1 MVPRCQ
7 AGSCHRQQ
15 SSGWT
20 RRGYRCERRD
30 HTVLPPLQSESEQ
43 HHHRQVDTVRR
54 VLAVMAMTSIVVG
67 LTTTTEPSDAAV
79 EPLEAESQV
88 DVLSSPDTVIVAHV
102 SGANPRWPTAS
113 IATSA
118 AGTASVSTFPG
129 FPQTEL
135 AISYEMG
142 SSLRTP
148 LTLVAPL
155 DQPFTTGRFSLTANY
170 PDPSKI
176 GISASPFCAIP
187 GSSITIN
194 SVTQAGT
201 EVTSLSADLHLAC
214 VDLPDVYVSVRYN
227 TPFDAALLVPSVSA
241 IDFGDLYVG
250 TLRAT
255 VPVTNL
261 GDTASGVEALIADP
275 ANAYRL
281 GPGSCSGV
289 LEPLATCSL
298 TIEFVGADLPN
309 RGFRADLLI
318 SAVDN
323 PGTSTIEI
331 TGIDYTFHRPA
342 PGVSG
347 YWILQADGSLT
358 ALGDAT
364 DFDSPPIDGRAVQIA
379 PTPSGKGAVVLDE
392 TGQAHALG
400 DAPSLRG
407 LTDADRSQLSVDER
421 PITIAMTPS
430 GWGYW
435 IFTTHGRA
443 FAFGDA
449 PVLNDLRSV
458 QLNGEIIDSAVSA
471 DGDGV
476 FMIGSDGGV
485 FALGGARFAGSI
497 PQVLP
502 GVTLDA
508 PIVGIVADPDGA
520 GYWLV
525 AADGG
530 VFAFDAPYRG
540 SLPAVLGPGVTPNS
554 PVNGM
559 VPFGNGYLLVAGD
572 GGVFNF
578 SDQPFDGSIAGG
590 ELTSPVIAIAS
601 FAGAVR

>member
-1 MVPRCQ
+1 MNE
-7 AGSCHRQQ
+7 Q
-15 SSGWT
+15 SSGGMG
-20 RRGYRCERRD
+20 RGYRCERRD

-54 VLAVMAMTSIVVG
+54 VLAVIAITSIVVG
-67 LTTTTEPSDAAV
+67 LTTTTEPSEATIQPREMKTQV
-79 EPLEAESQV
+79 EA
-88 DVLSSPDTVIVAHV
+88 LSSPDTVIVAHV
-102 SGANPRWPTAS
+102 SGANPRWPAAN

-118 AGTASVSTFPG
+118 AGRATVSTFPG

-142 SSLRTP
+142 SSSRTP

-155 DQPFTTGRFSLTANY
+155 GQPFATGRFSLTGVY
-170 PDPSKI
+170 PDPTKI
-176 GISASPFCAIP
+176 GISASPFCAAP
-187 GSSITIN
+187 GASITIN
-194 SVTQAGT
+194 SVTQSGT
-201 EVTSLSADLHLAC
+201 QVTSLSADLYLVC
-214 VDLPDVYVSVRYN
+214 DDLPEVYLSVRYN
-227 TPFDAALLVPSVSA
+227 TPFDAALIVPMVGA
-241 IDFGDLYVG
+241 IEFGDMYVA

-255 VPVTNL
+255 IPVTNF
-261 GDTASGVEALIADP
+261 GDRASGVEALVADP
-275 ANAYRL
+275 ADAYRL
-281 GPGSCSGV
+281 VPGSCPGV

-298 TIEFVGADLPN
+298 VIEFVGADLPYRN
-309 RGFRADLLI
+309 FAASLFIR
-318 SAVDN
+318 SVDN
-323 PGTSTIEI
+323 PGSSTIEI
-331 TGIDYTFHRPA
+331 TGIDYTFHPPA

-364 DFDSPPIDGRAVQIA
+364 DFDPPPIDGRALQIA

-392 TGQAHALG
+392 TGQTHALG

-407 LTDADRSQLSVDER
+407 LSAADRSQLSADER

-443 FAFGDA
+443 FPFGDA
-449 PVLNDLRSV
+449 PALNDLRSV

-471 DGDGV
+471 DGRGV

-502 GVTLDA
+502 AVTLDA

-525 AADGG
+525 ASDGG

-540 SLPAVLGPGVTPNS
+540 SLPAVLGPGAAPNS

-590 ELTSPVIAIAS
+590 ELSSPVIAIAS
-601 FAGAVR
+601 FAGADR